1 MELKLLALLLCL
13 FLNAFFSAAE
23 IAIVSVTRA
32 KVKTLVKAKK
42 LGADALAKLKDNP
55 QRLFSTIQIGIN
67 GVSMAA
73 SALTAVITLKI
84 FGSYWIALGTAIITF
99 LVIVFGEIIPK
110 NFAYT
115 HSQSIAL
122 ASAGIVNFL
131 AKVLSPLVFVISLI
145 TKGVL
150 RKHGEPR
157 KYPITEDELRT
168 MVAMGVES
176 GEVEKKEREL
186 IENVFQLNDITAEEI
201 MTPRVAMFC
210 LSADM
215 KLKDAVKSLVKSRY
229 SRIPLYQKNRDNIVG
244 ILFIKDALKALA
256 KGKENI
262 QLKTISIKP
271 HFVPESILLNQLF
284 KQFQEKK
291 VHMAVVVDEFGG
303 VAGVVT
309 LEDLLEELVGEIIDE
324 SDITPD
330 LIMRIDKNTILV
342 DGKTEVGAIFNFF
355 NIRLPGKNY
364 ETVNKVIL
372 KKLKRIPK
380 QGDEVKIS
388 DDAMIR
394 IEEAT
399 KRNIKKIKISK
410 IIPEQPQSK
419 KV

>member
-1 MELKLLALLLCL
+1 MILKLLALLLCL

-23 IAIVSVTRA
+23 IAIVSVSRA
-32 KVKTLVKAKK
+32 KVRTIVKSKKFGSDTLAR
-42 LGADALAKLKDNP
+42 LKDNP

-67 GVSMAA
+67 SVSMAA
-73 SALTAVITLKI
+73 SALAAMITLDI

-99 LVIVFGEIIPK
+99 IVIVFGEILPK
-110 NFAYT
+110 NFAYA
-115 HSQSIAL
+115 HSQTIAL
-122 ASAGIVNFL
+122 ASAGLINLL
-131 AKVLSPLVFVISLI
+131 ANLMLPLVLFINWI
-145 TKGVL
+145 TKIIL

-157 KYPITEDELRT
+157 KPPVTEEELKT

-186 IENVFQLNDITAEEI
+186 IENVFQLNDITAEEV

-215 KLKDAVKSLVKSRY
+215 KLKDAIKSIVKSQY
-229 SRIPLYQKNRDNIVG
+229 SRIPVYHKNRDNIIG

-256 KGKENI
+256 RGKSNV
-262 QLKTISIKP
+262 QLKTIIAMKP
-271 HFVPESILLNQLF
+271 NFVPKGILLNQLF

-291 VHMAVVVDEFGG
+291 VHMALVVDEFGG

-324 SDITPD
+324 SDVTPD
-330 LIMRIDKNTILV
+330 LIMRLDKNNILV
-342 DGKTEVGAIFNFF
+342 DGKTELEDIFHFF
-355 NIRLPGKNY
+355 NIKLPGKNY
-364 ETVNKVIL
+364 ETINKVIL

-380 QGDEVKIS
+380 QGEEIKIS
-388 DDAMIR
+388 DDVVLR

-399 KRNIKKIKISK
+399 KRKILKVKISK
-410 IIPEQPQSK
+410 ALLEQQKSK
-419 KV
+419 V